1 LINKSWAKDN
11 FLLLIEMYSSNL
23 TSQQKA
29 MSLITIRYATPAD
42 AELIADMSRT
52 SFYETFAKD
61 NTKEDMDIF
70 MSEQFGK
77 EELMQEVLNAEGI
90 FILAYDNEEPVGYA
104 RLRVK
109 NNLAHEQA
117 IEIARIYALGK
128 AIGKGVGKALM
139 LECINKANELQM
151 KSIWLGV
158 WEKNERALAFYERW
172 GFERFGEH
180 QFLLGTDLQTDW
192 LLKKLL

>member
-1 LINKSWAKDN
+1 
-11 FLLLIEMYSSNL
+11 
-23 TSQQKA
+23 

-42 AELIADMSRT
+42 AELIADMSRI

-90 FILAYDNEEPVGYA
+90 FMIACDVEEPVGYA

-117 IEIARIYALGK
+117 IEIARIYALHK

-139 LECINKANELQM
+139 QECINKANQLQM
-151 KSIWLGV
+151 KYIWLGV
-158 WEKNERALAFYERW
+158 WEKNERAIGFYQRW
-172 GFERFGEH
+172 GFEKFSEH

-192 LLKKLL
+192 LMKKLL

>member
-1 LINKSWAKDN
+1 
-11 FLLLIEMYSSNL
+11 
-23 TSQQKA
+23 
-29 MSLITIRYATPAD
+29 MSLVTVRYATPAD

-52 SFYETFAKD
+52 SFSEAFAKD

-70 MSEQFGK
+70 MTEQFTK
-77 EELMQEVLNAEGI
+77 EELMKEVELSEGI
-90 FILAYDNEEPVGYA
+90 FMLAYINNEPVGYA
-104 RLRVK
+104 RLRLK

-117 IEIARIYALGK
+117 IEIARIYALDK

-151 KSIWLGV
+151 KYIWLGV
-158 WEKNERALAFYERW
+158 WEKNQRAISFYQHW

-192 LLKKLL
+192 LMKKLL

>member
-1 LINKSWAKDN
+1 
-11 FLLLIEMYSSNL
+11 
-23 TSQQKA
+23 

-42 AELIADMSRT
+42 AELIAEMSRT
-52 SFYETFAKD
+52 SFYEAFAKD

-70 MSEQFGK
+70 MNEQFTK
-77 EELMQEVLNAEGI
+77 EELMNEVELSEGI
-90 FILAYDNEEPVGYA
+90 FMLAYIDEEPVGYA
-104 RLRVK
+104 RLRLK
-109 NNLAHEQA
+109 NSLAHEQA
-117 IEIARIYALGK
+117 IEIARIYALDK

-139 LECINKANELQM
+139 QECINKAIELKM

-158 WEKNERALAFYERW
+158 WEKNERAISFYQRW

-192 LLKKLL
+192 LLKKTL

>member
-1 LINKSWAKDN
+1 
-11 FLLLIEMYSSNL
+11 MYMN
-23 TSQQKA
+23 
-29 MSLITIRYATPAD
+29 MVTIRYADAAD

-52 SFYETFAKD
+52 SFYEAFAKD

-70 MSEQFGK
+70 MSEQFSK
-77 EELMQEVLNAEGI
+77 EELMKEVEMGEGI
-90 FILAYDNEEPVGYA
+90 FMLAYIDEEPVGYA

-109 NNLAHEQA
+109 NNLAHEHA
-117 IEIARIYALGK
+117 IEIARIYALEK

-158 WEKNERALAFYERW
+158 WEKNERALSFSDRW
-172 GFERFGEH
+172 GCERFGEH
-180 QFLLGTDLQTDW
+180 QFLLGTALQTDW
-192 LLKKLL
+192 LLKKTW

>member
-1 LINKSWAKDN
+1 
-11 FLLLIEMYSSNL
+11 MYMN
-23 TSQQKA
+23 T
-29 MSLITIRYATPAD
+29 ITIRYAVPAD

-52 SFYETFAKD
+52 SFNETFAKD

-70 MSEQFGK
+70 MSEQFSK
-77 EELMQEVLNAEGI
+77 EELMKEVELSEGI
-90 FILAYDNEEPVGYA
+90 FMLAYIDGEPVGYA

-117 IEIARIYALGK
+117 IEIARIYALDK

-139 LECINKANELQM
+139 LECISKANELQM

-192 LLKKLL
+192 LLKKPL

>member
-1 LINKSWAKDN
+1 
-11 FLLLIEMYSSNL
+11 
-23 TSQQKA
+23 
-29 MSLITIRYATPAD
+29 MSLITIRTAGPAD

-52 SFYETFAKD
+52 AFYEAFAKH

-70 MSEQFGK
+70 MREQFTK
-77 EELMQEVLNAEGI
+77 EELMKEVEFNEGI
-90 FILAYDNEEPVGYA
+90 FLLAFLDDEPVGYA

-109 NNLAHEQA
+109 NNLAHEHA
-117 IEIARIYALGK
+117 IEIARIYALEK

-139 LECINKANELQM
+139 QECINKANELKM

-158 WEKNERALAFYERW
+158 WEHNDRAIAFYQRR

-180 QFLLGTDLQTDW
+180 RFLLGTDLQTDW
-192 LLKKLL
+192 LMKKPL

>member
-1 LINKSWAKDN
+1 
-11 FLLLIEMYSSNL
+11 
-23 TSQQKA
+23 
-29 MSLITIRYATPAD
+29 MSLITIRYAVPAD

-52 SFYETFAKD
+52 SFYEAFVKN

-70 MSEQFGK
+70 MNEQFTR
-77 EELMQEVLNAEGI
+77 EELMKEVELSEGI
-90 FILAYDNEEPVGYA
+90 FIVASIDDEPVGYA

-109 NNLAHEQA
+109 NHLAHEQA
-117 IEIARIYALGK
+117 IEIARIYALEK

-139 LECINKANELQM
+139 QECINKANQLQM

-158 WEKNERALAFYERW
+158 WEKNERAIAFYQRW

-180 QFLLGTDLQTDW
+180 GFLLGTDLQTDW
-192 LLKKLL
+192 LMKKIL

>member
-1 LINKSWAKDN
+1 
-11 FLLLIEMYSSNL
+11 MYMN
-23 TSQQKA
+23 T
-29 MSLITIRYATPAD
+29 ITIRYAVPAD

-52 SFYETFAKD
+52 AFYETFAKD
-61 NTKEDMDIF
+61 NTKEDMEIF
-70 MSEQFGK
+70 MSEQFAK
-77 EELMQEVLNAEGI
+77 EELMKEVVLSEGI
-90 FILAYDNEEPVGYA
+90 FVLAYMDDEPVGYA

-117 IEIARIYALGK
+117 IEIARIYALDK

-139 LECINKANELQM
+139 QECISKANELQM

-192 LLKKLL
+192 LLKKPL